1 MLFCQKEK
9 IESAD
14 YYKLY
19 AFEFNDFD
27 LTDDETILSSL
38 RIMFELGFMNAVHAK
53 LEVNSEILF
62 FFLPE
67 MHVRILMLNARGGG
81 VLPEKLGR
89 VCGPL
94 PKTLALFMTK
104 IWDFPYP
111 IYYLTKN
118 LISYL

>member
-1 MLFCQKEK
+1 MSSLFHSFFVSRVVCQKEK

-62 FFLPE
+62 FFYRRC
-67 MHVRILMLNARGGG
+67 MYV
-81 VLPEKLGR
+81 
-89 VCGPL
+89 
-94 PKTLALFMTK
+94 
-104 IWDFPYP
+104 Y
-111 IYYLTKN
+111 
-118 LISYL
+118 